1 MVDEKRQEEW
11 KRRKFVGRLGARGQP
26 SPEWSPDETAIAL
39 YRSLDLP
46 FGKIRDTDPV
56 IEELAKIL
64 KRGSVGV
71 AQKIGRM
78 KKQLPE
84 YDGAYGKIRKTVRT
98 ELAVLNEFK
107 ADPPGFKKKAQKLL
121 KIRSGK
127 LQEKSPLLSAAAAHS
142 PDSSNRGKLPTGETR
157 RRLVER
163 NNEKWERRETLAAFN
178 LYCRMPFR
186 LVNSREARIVALA
199 KKLGRTSASLSKKMG
214 NLAWNDPE
222 NIRGLKHGSKLDR
235 QIWEDF
241 FIDPEAVMYESEHAF
256 AHYDGKPL
264 EERLQLHD
272 DATQLSDD
280 GREKERIVRVRVN
293 QGLFRSAVLAAYDE
307 TCCITKLAAPELL
320 NASHIVPWKEDCG
333 RLNPC
338 NGLCLNAL
346 HDRAFDRGLIT
357 VRPDGFVVVSEQ
369 LREKAETCKESA
381 FVVGCD
387 GVKISMPDKF
397 EPAAEFLEWHGE
409 NIFRQD

>member
-11 KRRKFVGRLGARGQP
+11 KRRKFVGRLGARGKQP
-26 SPEWSPDETAIAL
+26 PEWSPDDTAIAL
-39 YRSLDLP
+39 YQSLDLP

-127 LQEKSPLLSAAAAHS
+127 LQEKSPLLSAATAHA
-142 PDSSNRGKLPTGETR
+142 PDSSNRGKLPTGKTR

-186 LVNSREARIVALA
+186 LVNSREARIVAFA
-199 KKLGRTSASLSKKMG
+199 KKLGRTSASLSIKMG

-222 NIRGLKHGSKLDR
+222 HLGGLGHGSKLDK

-241 FIDPEAVMYESEHAF
+241 FRDPEAVMYESEHAF

-264 EERLQLHD
+264 EERAQLPN
-272 DATQLSDD
+272 DAAQLPE

-293 QGLFRSAVLAAYDE
+293 QAFFRSAVLAAYNE
-307 TCCITKLAAPELL
+307 TCCITRLAVPELL

-333 RLNPC
+333 RLNPS

-357 VRPDGFVVVSEQ
+357 VRTDGFVAVSEQ

-387 GVKISMPDKF
+387 GVKILMPDKF
-397 EPAAEFLEWHGE
+397 EPATEFLEWHGE
-409 NIFRQD
+409 KIFRR